1 MIYEQIKNLGLFDKL
16 KTGLYKPEKNQF
28 SYDQD

>member
-16 KTGLYKPEKNQF
+16 KTGLFKQEKNQYAF
-28 SYDQD
+28 D